1 MDNTVKNFVWITD
14 DCFSVDISFVKHMYL
29 YGTTLVEDPMND
41 RFYFVK
47 YDTTNDGVDN
57 PTWKLAGM
65 KEIVDNAD

>member
-1 MDNTVKNFVWITD
+1 
-14 DCFSVDISFVKHMYL
+14 
-29 YGTTLVEDPMND
+29 MND